1 MNIRGFM
8 IDLARSRRADL
19 DHLKECIRLLAE
31 LDYNMVALYLE
42 HRFDYPSCPGIAPP
56 GSLTP
61 AMARE
66 LSDFSRRLGVDL
78 VPSVNVLGHCEGLCA
93 TERYAHLA
101 CDPYQ
106 QAPWGGYEQLNLE
119 LPEARELVRS
129 MVRDICEAFPG
140 PWLNV
145 GGDEVRH
152 MKDLFPGDPGIHVAK
167 MIEHFRYVL
176 DQARSTGRRVMVF
189 GDMLL
194 HYEDLMKSVPRD
206 IWIMDWHYGPDGSRE
221 TLEQFKREGFHVL
234 AMPAVSTCSRYAVSM
249 DETENNLR
257 RMIGDAAELEIDGF
271 LTASWEFGFGSG
283 FHLVWPWV
291 AFASELAKS
300 RKISDADA
308 FLADFAARRYNVDGK
323 AFVWLHRL
331 LDTEF
336 AGILREAGC
345 DNAYLLCLLRKG
357 LFRGVLPFL
366 RLARTKAFPE
376 NRHQAISD
384 VSPFLPWL
392 LLRPI
397 LDTTLLER
405 LSSLAS
411 EAGQIAASLT
421 RDSRIPLLTAPI
433 IGLAEALTI
442 LLDRVRILELAK
454 GKYHTAAQILRTEPE
469 RCAAILGGVADA
481 LEEIRPGLDAVRG
494 IVKTIDEAC
503 ALDFDEYAWIDLQE
517 KSLDEHIAVLRN
529 RSGTEDSLLEFGA
542 FLMRPAS
549 VSPRLTWR

>member
-1 MNIRGFM
+1 MNVRGFM

-19 DHLKECIRLLAE
+19 EHLKECIRIFAE

-56 GSLTP
+56 DSLTS

-66 LSDFSRRLGVDL
+66 LTEFARNLCIDL

-119 LPEARELVRS
+119 LPEARELVKS
-129 MVRDICEAFPG
+129 MLRDICEAFPG
-140 PWLNV
+140 SWLNI

-152 MKDLFPGDPGIHVAK
+152 MTDLLPGEPELRIPK
-167 MIEHFRYVL
+167 MIEYYRYIL
-176 DQARSTGRRVMVF
+176 DEARALGRRVLVF

-194 HYEDLMKSVPRD
+194 HHEELMKSVPRD
-206 IWIMDWHYGPDGSRE
+206 VWIMDWHYGPDGSRE
-221 TLEQFKREGFHVL
+221 TLERFKKEGFHVL
-234 AMPAVSTCSRYAVSM
+234 AMPAVSTCSRFAVSV
-249 DETENNLR
+249 DETEKNLR
-257 RMIGDAAELEIDGF
+257 RMIGDAAELKIDGF

-291 AFASELAKS
+291 AFASELAKN
-300 RKISDADA
+300 RKIPDADA
-308 FLADFAARRYNVDGK
+308 FLVDFAARRYGVDGK
-323 AFVWLHRL
+323 AFVRLHRL

-336 AGILREAGC
+336 FGALREAGC
-345 DNAYLLCLLRKG
+345 DNAYVLCLLRKG

-376 NRHQAISD
+376 NRHQTVSD
-384 VSPFLPWL
+384 VSPFWPWH

-397 LDTTLLER
+397 LDTALPER
-405 LSSLAS
+405 LSFLAS
-411 EAGQIAASLT
+411 EATQIAASLS
-421 RDSRIPLLTAPI
+421 RDSRVPSLTAPI
-433 IGLAEALTI
+433 VGLAEAFAI
-442 LLDRVRILELAK
+442 LLDRVRILECAK
-454 GKYHTAAQILRTEPE
+454 RKYHTAAQIQQTEPE
-469 RCAAILGGVADA
+469 RCAAILTDVADN
-481 LEEIRPGLDAVRG
+481 LEEIRPGLDAVRR
-494 IVKTIDEAC
+494 IVRSIDDAC
-503 ALDFDEYAWIDLQE
+503 ALDSGEHVWIDLQE
-517 KSLDEHIAVLRN
+517 KCLDEHIAVLRN
-529 RSGTEDSLLEFGA
+529 RNGTEDSLLEFGA